1 LSEPPPEPFGARMA
15 RSRGQQKG
23 YVHQQGDWWYLAFRE
38 DAKLKRAYYGD
49 NPVMGVR
56 MPEMQRKEAHAL
68 SVDMGRELL
77 LLLPP
82 VARAMVLVSMTAS
95 LNVAELLGLRWKRV
109 NLSGETVIFGDEMLP
124 PYSLAVRENYYRGQF
139 GSVKAKSRRRNVPLS
154 EIAVNALLA
163 IRTESKFVGQ
173 DDLVFASRNG
183 TPLNERNLL
192 RRFLKPAGESSE
204 SRG

>member
-1 LSEPPPEPFGARMA
+1 
-15 RSRGQQKG
+15 
-23 YVHQQGDWWYLAFRE
+23 
-38 DAKLKRAYYGD
+38 
-49 NPVMGVR
+49 MGVR
-56 MPEMQRKEAHAL
+56 MPEVPEEAYAL
-68 SVDMGRELL
+68 SVEMGRELL

-82 VARAMVLVSMTAS
+82 VVWAMALVSMTGS

-109 NLSGETVIFGDEMLP
+109 NLSSETVIFGDEMLP

-163 IRTESKFVGQ
+163 IRAESKFVGQ

-192 RRFLKPAGESSE
+192 RRFLKPAGRSPESS
-204 SRG
+204 G